1 MFYCP
6 PLFILLLIIII
17 IVVDLHIISTSMG
30 NTPKSG
36 TLSIYGIPNCNNKW
50 AMLVDTM
57 VASIATIDIFRLF
70 DNDNDSIA
78 AIVLPHEG
86 SITTRQL
93 PESPIRNPAQLSH
106 SAIPNNPCCA
116 ESPIDSGSSQ
126 YHGIPISLGTERM
139 GRAPVYQSCSRQ
151 SSSRGRFSQH
161 SY

>member
-1 MFYCP
+1 MFYCLP
-6 PLFILLLIIII
+6 SLILLIII
-17 IVVDLHIISTSMG
+17 HIILDLQLLGSCSIHKSRAESTG
-30 NTPKSG
+30 LCPTTSG
-36 TLSIYGIPNCNNKW
+36 RCQHHSSSST
-50 AMLVDTM
+50 
-57 VASIATIDIFRLF
+57 SIATIDIFRLL

-93 PESPIRNPAQLSH
+93 PELPIRNPVQLSH

-139 GRAPVYQSCSRQ
+139 GRAPVYQSRSRQ
-151 SSSRGRFSQH
+151 SSSRERFSQH